1 MKIEKYILART
12 LEEALD
18 ALERY
23 GDKARVISGGTD
35 LLPLIKS
42 GKIKADCIVDITNI
56 TDLSYIDYDDRLIR
70 IGALVTH
77 SEAES
82 SPIINEQAVLLA
94 EASRALG
101 SPQVRNRGTL
111 VGNVVNASPASDA
124 SVALIALG
132 AEAKVVSKNGQ
143 RTKKVEELFAGPG
156 RTNLSS
162 QELVTELR
170 FQALGPGQ
178 GGAFIKL
185 GKRQALAISI
195 VNTAVVLT
203 LDRERNIFSEA
214 RIGIGAVAPMPLRA
228 RRAERALKG
237 HLISDETIQNASQEA
252 MKEVSPIG
260 DIRSSSDY
268 RREMTGVFVARA
280 IKKAI
285 SRVKWEDR

>member
-1 MKIEKYILART
+1 MEKYILAQT
-12 LEEALD
+12 LEEVLD

-23 GDKARVISGGTD
+23 RDKARVISGGTD

-56 TDLSYIDYDDRLIR
+56 TDLNYIDYDNGLIR

-77 SEAES
+77 SEVES
-82 SPIINEQAVLLA
+82 SPLINEEAVLLA

-101 SPQVRNRGTL
+101 SLQVRNRGTL

-132 AEAKVVSKNGQ
+132 AEAKVVSKNEQ
-143 RTKKVEELFAGPG
+143 RTTKVEELFVAPG

-170 FQALGPGQ
+170 FQGLGAGQ

-185 GKRQALAISI
+185 GGRQALAISI
-195 VNTAVVLT
+195 VNAAVVLT
-203 LDRERNIFSEA
+203 LDRERNIFSQA
-214 RIGIGAVAPMPLRA
+214 RIGIGAIAPTPLRA
-228 RRAERALKG
+228 RRAEKALMG
-237 HLISDETIQNASQEA
+237 HSISDETIHNASQEA
-252 MKEVSPIG
+252 MKEVSPIS
-260 DIRSSSDY
+260 DIRGSAGY
-268 RREMTGVFVARA
+268 RREMTRVLTTRTIERA
-280 IKKAI
+280 LERI
-285 SRVKWEDR
+285 KWEG

>member
-1 MKIEKYILART
+1 MGKYILAQT

-23 GDKARVISGGTD
+23 RDKARVISGGTD

-42 GKIKADCIVDITNI
+42 GKIKVDCIVDITNI
-56 TDLSYIDYDDRLIR
+56 THLNYIDYDNGLIGL
-70 IGALVTH
+70 GALVTH
-77 SEAES
+77 SEVGS
-82 SPIINEQAVLLA
+82 SPLINEKAVLLA

-101 SPQVRNRGTL
+101 SLQVRNRGTL

-124 SVALIALG
+124 SVALIALD

-143 RTKKVEELFAGPG
+143 RIEKVEELFVEPG

-170 FQALGPGQ
+170 FQGLGPEQ

-195 VNTAVVLT
+195 VNVAVALT
-203 LDRERNIFSEA
+203 LDRERNIFSDV
-214 RIGIGAVAPMPLRA
+214 RIGIGAVAPTPLRA
-228 RRAERALKG
+228 RRAEKALMG
-237 HLISDETIQNASQEA
+237 HLISDETIHNASQEA
-252 MKEVSPIG
+252 MKEVSPVS
-260 DIRSSSDY
+260 DIRGSADY
-268 RREMTGVFVARA
+268 RRELTRVLTARA
-280 IKKAI
+280 IERALKRI
-285 SRVKWEDR
+285 KWKG

>member
-1 MKIEKYILART
+1 MGEYILAQT

-23 GDKARVISGGTD
+23 RDKARVISGGTD
-35 LLPLIKS
+35 LLPLIKG

-56 TDLSYIDYDDRLIR
+56 TDLNYIGYDNGLIR

-77 SEAES
+77 SEVES
-82 SPIINEQAVLLA
+82 SPIMNEKAVLLA

-101 SPQVRNRGTL
+101 SLQVRNRGTL

-143 RTKKVEELFAGPG
+143 RTKKVEELFVGPG

-170 FQALGPGQ
+170 FQGLGSGQ
-178 GGAFIKL
+178 EGAFIKL

-195 VNTAVVLT
+195 VSVAVVLT

-214 RIGIGAVAPMPLRA
+214 RIGIGAVAPTPLRA
-228 RRAERALKG
+228 RRAEKVLMG
-237 HLISDETIQNASQEA
+237 HLISDETIQNASREA
-252 MKEVSPIG
+252 MREVSPIS
-260 DIRSSSDY
+260 DIRGSADY
-268 RREMTGVFVARA
+268 RREMTRVLTARA
-280 IKKAI
+280 LERAVERI
-285 SRVKWEDR
+285 KWES

>member
-1 MKIEKYILART
+1 MERYILAQT

-18 ALERY
+18 ALETYKDR
-23 GDKARVISGGTD
+23 AQVISGGTD

-42 GKIKADCIVDITNI
+42 GKTKADCIVDITNI
-56 TDLSYIDYDDRLIR
+56 ADLNYIDYDNGLIR

-77 SEAES
+77 SEVES
-82 SPIINEQAVLLA
+82 SPLINEKVILLA

-124 SVALIALG
+124 SVALIALD

-143 RTKKVEELFAGPG
+143 RTKKVEELFIGPG

-170 FQALGPGQ
+170 FQGLGPGQ

-185 GKRQALAISI
+185 GKRQALAIST
-195 VNTAVVLT
+195 VNVAVALT
-203 LDRERNIFSEA
+203 LDRERNIFSQA
-214 RIGIGAVAPMPLRA
+214 RIGIGAVAPTPLKA
-228 RRAERALKG
+228 RRAERALIG
-237 HLISDETIQNASQEA
+237 HLRSDETIQNASQEA
-252 MKEVSPIG
+252 MKEVSPIS
-260 DIRSSSDY
+260 DIRGSADY
-268 RREMTGVFVARA
+268 RREMTRVLTTRA
-280 IKKAI
+280 IERAMERIK
-285 SRVKWEDR
+285 